1 VQLAQA
7 QVQITDAN
15 RRPTVGVGI
24 GAQRAPNSQGRE
36 TSTLTAGLQMASW
49 EIDFFGRLQ
58 SLSEAARANLAASDA
73 GRRAATLSVAAQVV
87 STALTLQA
95 DLELLDIAQRTLA
108 SREAT
113 LRLTALREQVGAA
126 SALELN
132 GQRALVAQ
140 AAATR
145 AQFQRAVAQDRHAL
159 ALLVGRSLADHEWPT
174 LPLAAT
180 SLSEVPVGVSS
191 QVLLRRPDVMQ
202 AEQTL
207 LAARAQIA
215 AARAAFWP
223 SITLTAQGG
232 IASAT
237 LSGLVQGGN
246 FAYTAAANAV
256 LAIFDSGRRQAGLNS
271 ATTAQ
276 QVALAQYERAVQSA
290 FRDTADALSAGVT
303 WRDQL
308 AAQLDQRAAVRE
320 TARLTD
326 LRARQGVASELERLD
341 AERNLL
347 VAEQAVVQ
355 LQLAELINR
364 VALFRALGGP
374 PAP

>member
-1 VQLAQA
+1 
-7 QVQITDAN
+7 
-15 RRPTVGVGI
+15 
-24 GAQRAPNSQGRE
+24 
-36 TSTLTAGLQMASW
+36 
-49 EIDFFGRLQ
+49 
-58 SLSEAARANLAASDA
+58 
-73 GRRAATLSVAAQVV
+73 
-87 STALTLQA
+87 
-95 DLELLDIAQRTLA
+95 
-108 SREAT
+108 
-113 LRLTALREQVGAA
+113 
-126 SALELN
+126 
-132 GQRALVAQ
+132 
-140 AAATR
+140 
-145 AQFQRAVAQDRHAL
+145 
-159 ALLVGRSLADHEWPT
+159 
-174 LPLAAT
+174 
-180 SLSEVPVGVSS
+180 
-191 QVLLRRPDVMQ
+191 
-202 AEQTL
+202 
-207 LAARAQIA
+207 
-215 AARAAFWP
+215 
-223 SITLTAQGG
+223 
-232 IASAT
+232 
-237 LSGLVQGGN
+237 LVQGGN

-347 VAEQAVVQ
+347 AAEQAVVQ